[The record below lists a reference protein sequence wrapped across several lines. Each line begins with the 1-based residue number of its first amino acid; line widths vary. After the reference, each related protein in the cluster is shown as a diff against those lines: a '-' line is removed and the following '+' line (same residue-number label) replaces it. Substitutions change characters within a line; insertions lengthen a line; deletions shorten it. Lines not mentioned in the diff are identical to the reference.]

1 MNNKLM
7 YLTGIIAFSFW
18 HMISYLSSF
27 IPFDLRLR
35 AMTTTPFSDTE
46 IFLLRV
52 FLMHMCNQW
61 QFENFSFYIITSGFY
76 IITQKG

>member
-18 HMISYLSSF
+18 HMISYLSLF

-35 AMTTTPFSDTE
+35 AMNTTPFGDRYFCYE
-46 IFLLRV
+46 YLF
-52 FLMHMCNQW
+52 MHMCNQW

>member
-18 HMISYLSSF
+18 YMISYLSLF

-35 AMTTTPFSDTE
+35 AMNTTPFSDRYFCYE
-46 IFLLRV
+46 YF
-52 FLMHMCNQW
+52 
-61 QFENFSFYIITSGFY
+61 FYGHV
-76 IITQKG
+76 

>member
-18 HMISYLSSF
+18 HMISYLSLF

-35 AMTTTPFSDTE
+35 AMNTTPFSDRYFCYE
-46 IFLLRV
+46 YF
-52 FLMHMCNQW
+52 FMHMCNQW